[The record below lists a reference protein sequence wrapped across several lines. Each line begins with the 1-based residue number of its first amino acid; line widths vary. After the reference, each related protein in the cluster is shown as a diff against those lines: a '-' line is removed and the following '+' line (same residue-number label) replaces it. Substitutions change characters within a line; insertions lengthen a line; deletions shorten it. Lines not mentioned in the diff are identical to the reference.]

1 MDRTLATK
9 LHEGAGNLPRAWEAA
24 AEDLLAAAQ
33 ILKERHESFDR
44 ESLGPGDSMPP
55 ESGVKPVELMLR
67 GMAIE
72 CMLKALWVKQGNAIV
87 RAGKYLGVHGAG
99 QHDLPQL
106 ASATGFQIDAVETD
120 LLRRLSHFIQYGGR
134 YPVPRDASQLRLIR
148 SAGGGR
154 GAATSWSTPTDQNSF
169 DEIVRRL
176 GTLL

>member
-1 MDRTLATK
+1 MDSSLAK
-9 LHEGAGNLPRAWEAA
+9 KIHEGAGNLPRAWEGA

-44 ESLGPGDSMPP
+44 ASLGPNDPMPP

-67 GMAIE
+67 GMAVE
-72 CMLKALWVKQGNAIV
+72 CMLKALWLKRGNVIV
-87 RAGKYLGVHGAG
+87 RDGKYFGVRGAG

-134 YPVPRDASQLRLIR
+134 YPVPRDASQLMLIP
-148 SAGGGR
+148 SPGGGR
-154 GAATSWSTPTDQNSF
+154 GAPTSWSTPADQHSF
-169 DEIVRRL
+169 NEIVRRL
-176 GTLL
+176 STLL